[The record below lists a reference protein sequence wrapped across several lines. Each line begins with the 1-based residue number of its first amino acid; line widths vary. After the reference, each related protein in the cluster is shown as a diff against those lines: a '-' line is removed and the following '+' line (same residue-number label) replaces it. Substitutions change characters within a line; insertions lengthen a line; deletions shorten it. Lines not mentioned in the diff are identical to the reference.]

1 MKRYSFKYLV
11 PFRII
16 ISSASLI
23 VVHFHWP
30 VEREAV
36 RKLLIIAHV
45 VAKEQNM
52 ITII

>member
-23 VVHFHWP
+23 FVHFHWP